1 MTNEEHLAL
10 INRKKELGWLLRL
23 NEDKSLRA
31 ELDGIEDKLYSANV
45 RLTHGTMTIDPE
57 KWNNASLD

>member
-1 MTNEEHLAL
+1 MTIEEL
-10 INRKKELGWLLRL
+10 IDRKQELEYYLRL
-23 NEDKSLRA
+23 DEDKNLRV

-45 RLTHGTMTIDPE
+45 RLMHGTMPIDLE

>member
-1 MTNEEHLAL
+1 MTDEQL
-10 INRKKELGWLLRL
+10 KELIDRKQELGLLLRL
-23 NEDKSLRA
+23 NEDKSLRV

-45 RLTHGTMTIDPE
+45 RLMHGTMTIDPE